1 MSRSH
6 HMFLLEGAYFVSF
19 CSLYAYTVTI
29 LLDYG
34 YTEVQC
40 GYITMLQYM
49 VMMIAGPIYGRL
61 IDRSISP
68 KWLFIILVA
77 GGMIVTPLLPFCFGR
92 GFLWT
97 ILSFS
102 LISAL
107 DYCASSV
114 FDTWTNQMILRDS
127 TIDYGNIRS
136 AGSIFYATTALISG
150 YLIAPLGINFLF
162 WLHMGALG
170 LSILLAL
177 PLSDPNKLPLL
188 HPESDPET
196 SADLQKESLWA
207 SFRNSNTKYLRHTF
221 LRYPDAIFRYV
232 CINCHIFLIC
242 GTLYYFATRSVNGFM
257 QVIINYIGGDAS
269 TYGLSVFLYCV
280 GEFLLMRL
288 ASRLLQK
295 GLPLP
300 VLFIVSLAAL
310 GARILLL
317 GVLRSM
323 AGIMATQILM
333 SIGFAGFLRFNIDYV
348 ASLFP
353 RQYAGRAILI
363 SVAVTQGI
371 GSIVGNL
378 VGGYLLA
385 NVGVPVYCFI
395 CGGAMLLALVIF
407 IMGKPFAVTEQ
418 A

>member
-1 MSRSH
+1 MSRRR
-6 HMFLLEGAYFVSF
+6 HMFLLEGAYFISF

-40 GYITMLQYM
+40 GYITMLQYL

-68 KWLFIILVA
+68 KWLFIILAA
-77 GGMIVTPLLPFCFGR
+77 GGMIVTPLLPFCFGK
-92 GFLWT
+92 GFVWT
-97 ILSFS
+97 MLSFS
-102 LISAL
+102 VVSAL
-107 DYCASSV
+107 DYCAASV
-114 FDTWTNQMILRDS
+114 IDAWINQMTLRDES
-127 TIDYGNIRS
+127 IDYGMIRS
-136 AGSIFYATTALISG
+136 AGSIFYAVTALASG
-150 YLIAPLGINFLF
+150 YLIAPLGIDFLF
-162 WLHMGALG
+162 WLHLGALA

-177 PLSDPNKLPLL
+177 PFADPRRLPLL
-188 HPESDPET
+188 KADAITESAEVQNET
-196 SADLQKESLWA
+196 LWA
-207 SFRNSNTKYLRHTF
+207 SFQKLLSCRPY
-221 LRYPDAIFRYV
+221 AIFLV
-232 CINCHIFLIC
+232 C

-288 ASRLLQK
+288 ASRLLRRGMK
-295 GLPLP
+295 LP
-300 VLFIVSLAAL
+300 VLFIASLSAL
-310 GARILLL
+310 GLRILLL

-323 AGIMATQILM
+323 AGVMATQVLL
-333 SIGFAGFLRFNIDYV
+333 SIGFAGFLRFNIEYV

-353 RQYAGRAILI
+353 PQYSGRAILI

-378 VGGYLLA
+378 AGGYLLA
-385 NVGVPVYCFI
+385 SVGVPVYCFI

-407 IMGKPFAVTEQ
+407 MMGKPFAAQ
-418 A
+418 QSI

>member
-1 MSRSH
+1 MSRRR
-6 HMFLLEGAYFVSF
+6 HMFLLEGAYFISF

-40 GYITMLQYM
+40 GYITMLQYL

-68 KWLFIILVA
+68 KWLFIILAA
-77 GGMIVTPLLPFCFGR
+77 GGMIVTPLLPFCFGK
-92 GFLWT
+92 GFVWT
-97 ILSFS
+97 MISFS
-102 LISAL
+102 VVSAL
-107 DYCASSV
+107 DYCAASV
-114 FDTWTNQMILRDS
+114 IDAWINQMTLRDES
-127 TIDYGNIRS
+127 IDYGMIRS
-136 AGSIFYATTALISG
+136 AGSIFYAVTALASG
-150 YLIAPLGINFLF
+150 YLIAPLGIDFLF
-162 WLHMGALG
+162 WLHLGALA

-177 PLSDPNKLPLL
+177 PFADPRKLPLL
-188 HPESDPET
+188 K
-196 SADLQKESLWA
+196 A
-207 SFRNSNTKYLRHTF
+207 
-221 LRYPDAIFRYV
+221 DAITESAEVQNETLRASLKKLLSCRPYA
-232 CINCHIFLIC
+232 IFLVC

-288 ASRLLQK
+288 ASRLLRRGMK
-295 GLPLP
+295 LP
-300 VLFIVSLAAL
+300 VLFIASLSAL
-310 GARILLL
+310 GLRILLL

-323 AGIMATQILM
+323 AGVMATQVLL

-353 RQYAGRAILI
+353 PQYSGRAILI

-378 VGGYLLA
+378 AGGYLLA
-385 NVGVPVYCFI
+385 SVGVPVYCFI

-407 IMGKPFAVTEQ
+407 MMGKPFAAQ
-418 A
+418 QSI